1 MAKPINFVLVNNVRV
16 SSAPLHCFTE
26 NPKRYK
32 DNQMETKDNKTD
44 RVKIRASAIDV
55 RPTMSG

>member
-1 MAKPINFVLVNNVRV
+1 MAKPINFVMVNNVKV
-16 SSAPLHCFTE
+16 LSAPYHCFFR

-44 RVKIRASAIDV
+44 RIKIRASAIDV